1 MDSTTV
7 SIARLFG
14 SLVIFTSLTLAP
26 VEGSAQELPV
36 AHGIVMTGQIPI
48 PVEGLAPVVFQDDRL
63 RTMVAELEQL
73 SPTAAKMLA
82 TIRRSGI
89 PLVFGT
95 FPDVADEMRHE
106 YSSWDPERRTAAGFM
121 APLVRV
127 GERFSGDLT
136 TVKILVAVNLNMLDG
151 VFEGAEA
158 MVDEPVRWDEIQR
171 LETLAVLAHEL
182 VHAYGLAAR
191 GGDPRNGCHDP
202 EPHERAADSC
212 VMIGENILRREIGAP
227 LDWGYGFPSLESL
240 AERYA
245 QQEAQRAGLA
255 EMARLRLLPDGIR
268 LTLP

>member
-1 MDSTTV
+1 MDTAIV

-14 SLVIFTSLTLAP
+14 SLVVATSLTLAP
-26 VEGSAQELPV
+26 LEGSAQVLPV
-36 AHGIVMTGQIPI
+36 NGIVMTGRVPL

-63 RTMVAELEQL
+63 EAMVGELERL
-73 SPTAAKMLA
+73 SPTAAKMMA

-136 TVKILVAVNLNMLDG
+136 TVKILVAVNLNMLDD

-158 MVDEPVRWDEIQR
+158 MVDESVRWDEIRR
-171 LETLAVLAHEL
+171 LETLSVLAHEL
-182 VHAYGLAAR
+182 VHAYGLAAH

-202 EPHERAADSC
+202 EGDERAADSC

-245 QQEAQRAGLA
+245 QQEARRVSLA
-255 EMARLRLLPDGIR
+255 KVASLRLIPDRIA
-268 LTLP
+268 LSLH